1 MTGGVPAGGAAGG
14 VAGVAADGG
23 GVTGGVPD
31 GGGVPLVDTHVHLFT
46 SALPLAARAWTR
58 PEGELTAESFLKMMD
73 EHGVDYGVL
82 SAMSLLGDLNDY
94 TIDALRAH
102 DRLRGTVIVEPTVD
116 RYVLERM
123 KADGVVGVRF
133 QWRRLADLPDL
144 NDPAYRRLLFRV
156 ADLDWHIE
164 LNIEGDRLPP
174 VLDRLTA
181 SGVKVVVDHFGD
193 PDRYSGYTGAGGTA
207 LLRALDTGRV
217 WVKLSAGYRFD
228 VDPGT
233 LAGHAATLIGAAG
246 PEHVF
251 WGSDAPFIGAR
262 YPVTYRDAVDSFTHL
277 VPDPALRRRISLASH
292 AFYFG

>member
-1 MTGGVPAGGAAGG
+1 MTGGVPGDRMPAGGA
-14 VAGVAADGG
+14 
-23 GVTGGVPD
+23 T

-46 SALPLAARAWTR
+46 RALPLAARAWTR
-58 PEGELTAESFLKMMD
+58 PEGELTAESFLTMMD

-94 TIDALRAH
+94 TIAALRAH
-102 DRLRGTVIVEPTVD
+102 DRLRGTVIVEPTTD

-144 NDPAYRRLLFRV
+144 GDPAYRRLLFRV

-193 PDRYSGYTGAGGTA
+193 PDRHSGYTGAGGTA

-228 VDPGT
+228 VTPDT

-246 PEHVF
+246 PDHVF
-251 WGSDAPFIGAR
+251 WGSDAPFVGAR
-262 YPVTYRDAVDSFTHL
+262 YPVTYRDAVDSFARL